1 VFAPVA
7 PPEPLAIRGPFA
19 ALTID
24 AQRRRVIAAGALSI
38 AVIDA
43 DTGKLLATVRL
54 GGARSLAVEPLGG
67 HIFAGTRDGRISEI
81 DPDRKSVVRS
91 LDAGGEVDAL
101 AYDAVTGRL
110 YADGG
115 GRTAIAVFDAR
126 SFTSG
131 TALALP
137 SSIPAQ
143 FAPDPV
149 TREMYVA
156 FADHPAVAIVDAAR
170 GTVRATFP
178 TPGLPGNS
186 ILRFDDALGQIVV
199 TGRDGNLEIYDRAG
213 TPRAHIAVPDG
224 IAACDLDTRNHVLAC
239 TGSNGLTF
247 VQLVREAEPAIIG
260 TSPLPSPALVALDGK
275 TNDAVVVRSRPDG
288 SAAAVERW
296 STRPITR

>member
-7 PPEPLAIRGPFA
+7 PPEPLAVRGPFA

-115 GRTAIAVFDAR
+115 GRSAIAVFDAR

-131 TALALP
+131 TPLALP
-137 SSIPAQ
+137 SNVPAQ
-143 FAPDPV
+143 LAPDPV
-149 TREMYVA
+149 TREMYLT
-156 FADHPAVAIVDAAR
+156 FADRPAVAILDTVR
-170 GTVRATFP
+170 GAVRATFP

-186 ILRFDDALGQIVV
+186 VLRFDDALGQIVV
-199 TGRDGNLEIYDRAG
+199 TGRDGNLDVYDRAG
-213 TPRAHIAVPDG
+213 TPRAHLAVPDG

-239 TGSNGLTF
+239 TGSSGLTF
-247 VQLVREAEPAIIG
+247 VQLAREAVPAIIG
-260 TSPLPSPALVALDGK
+260 TAPLPSPALVALDGK

-288 SAAAVERW
+288 SAASVERW
-296 STRPITR
+296 STRPVTR